1 MRKHG
6 RWPGGQAAW
15 TSSQYVIAGPH
26 VIGDGDD
33 NGELWPATTTQVLL
47 LLEHLALVPVEHPPE
62 RIN

>member
-6 RWPGGQAAW
+6 RWPGGQAVW

-33 NGELWPATTTQVLL
+33 NGELWPATATQVLL